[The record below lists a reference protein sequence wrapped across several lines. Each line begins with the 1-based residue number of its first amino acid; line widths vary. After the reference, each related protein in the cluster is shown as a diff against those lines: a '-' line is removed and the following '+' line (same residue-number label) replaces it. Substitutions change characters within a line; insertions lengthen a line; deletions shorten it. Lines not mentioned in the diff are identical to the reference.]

1 MSKYYEYLKIVFWSS
16 FILSLI
22 LILYFV
28 GKQPDT
34 TMNDLSPET
43 RQEIKY
49 DLLQNDTNY

>member
-1 MSKYYEYLKIVFWSS
+1 MSKITEYLKILYWSFLIVS
-16 FILSLI
+16 FMLI
-22 LILYFV
+22 FYFV
-28 GKQPDT
+28 GKQPDA